1 MRGSEP
7 MICHASGAENRI
19 SPVSP
24 DRGAGPRGLAGQ
36 YRRKPAP
43 LIMVYAFQGETMD
56 GATQLVTR
64 DALESTQELV
74 TLARAGDERAKDRLI
89 DRCLPLLKRWA
100 RGRLPHYARN
110 LAETDDLVQGTLLR
124 TLQHLDSIELRGPG
138 SFLAYMRQ
146 CLVNAVR
153 DEIRRTSRRGEEPLD
168 DNRRAS
174 NRPAE
179 EANLETLMDY
189 ERSLS
194 MLPDRQREAV
204 ILRVEFEFT
213 FPEIAAELDMPSA
226 DAARMMVSRAMLRLA
241 EAMK

>member
-1 MRGSEP
+1 
-7 MICHASGAENRI
+7 
-19 SPVSP
+19 
-24 DRGAGPRGLAGQ
+24 
-36 YRRKPAP
+36 
-43 LIMVYAFQGETMD
+43 MD
-56 GATQLVTR
+56 GATLLVNR

-89 DRCLPLLKRWA
+89 DRCLPPLKRWA
-100 RGRLPHYARN
+100 KGRLPHYARN
-110 LAETDDLVQGTLLR
+110 LAETDDLVQGALLR
-124 TLQHLDSIELRGPG
+124 TLQRLDSIEMRGSG

-153 DEIRRTSRRGEEPLD
+153 DEIRRTSRHAEEPLD
-168 DNRRAS
+168 DNPRAA
-174 NRPAE
+174 NRSADEPDMGA
-179 EANLETLMDY
+179 LMDY

-194 MLPDRQREAV
+194 TLPERQRDAV
-204 ILRVEFEFT
+204 VLRVEFELT